1 MHFTLFPDYTP
12 CLISQGAYH
21 NIWRKTLE
29 QGGES
34 VITNST
40 HVQCQIWNPFK
51 TTSHAAG
58 GESVITNSTHVQCQ
72 IWNPFKTTS
81 HAAGGESVITNSTHV
96 QCQIWDLFKTTS
108 HAAGGKQ
115 VLLPLPPLAPAPPH
129 LVYIFYNLQSNH
141 P

>member
-51 TTSHAAG
+51 TTSH
-58 GESVITNSTHVQCQ
+58 T
-72 IWNPFKTTS
+72 
-81 HAAGGESVITNSTHV
+81 AGGESVITNSTHV

-108 HAAGGKQ
+108 HTAGGKQ
-115 VLLPLPPLAPAPPH
+115 ALLVKKLCDLVLDPVRSCSSH
-129 LVYIFYNLQSNH
+129 LIHVLCW
-141 P
+141 